1 MLSVYTRHHPDCA
14 KKDDSTY
21 RRCRCPK
28 WLDGTLP
35 GRTGRF
41 RTSAKTKSWEQAEL
55 LARKY
60 ENSALS
66 GEDLKPAKMPT
77 VKEAVGIFLADA
89 EARGL
94 APATLQK
101 LRGIFQ
107 VQLLGFAEESGVTFL
122 REFNPRNLTEWRQT
136 WKKEKELARKKKF
149 ERVIGFFWYCVRQ
162 GWLREN
168 PTATM
173 GRVIAKHVPTDYFTA
188 DEYKRIIGA
197 TYRLGEYAERS
208 WAPEKRGIRIRALT
222 ELMRWSGLRIR
233 DAATLECGRLVENKL
248 MLYQA
253 KTGTPVFVPLPPH
266 VADLL
271 RSIPPGL
278 KPNPNY
284 FFWSGNGLP
293 KTFVANWQRAYRRLF
308 KVADLC
314 KPDGTA
320 KRCHCH
326 MFRDTFAVE
335 MLLAGV
341 PIDQVSILLGHAS
354 VRVTEKHYSPWVR
367 ARQDQLEKSVQSA
380 WMLSPEHNAR
390 ARH

>member
-1 MLSVYTRHHPDCA
+1 MLSVYTRHHPNCA

-107 VQLLGFAEESGVTFL
+107 VQLLGFAEESGITFL

-136 WKKEKELARKKKF
+136 WKREKELARKKKF

-188 DEYKRIIGA
+188 DEYKRIIDA
-197 TYRLGEYAERS
+197 TYRLSEFAERS

-233 DAATLECGRLVENKL
+233 DAVTLECGRLAENKL

-271 RSIPPGL
+271 RSIPAGL

-308 KVADLC
+308 KVADLR
-314 KPDGTA
+314 KPDGTP
-320 KRCHCH
+320 KRSHCH

-380 WMLSPEHNAR
+380 WQLLPVQKAV
-390 ARH
+390 AG

>member
-21 RRCRCPK
+21 GRCRCPK

-55 LARKY
+55 VARKY

-107 VQLLGFAEESGVTFL
+107 VQLVGFAEESGVTFL
-122 REFNPRNLTEWRQT
+122 REFNPRNLSEWRQS

-188 DEYKRIIGA
+188 DEYKRIVGA

-233 DAATLECGRLVENKL
+233 DAVTLECGRLVENKL

-253 KTGTPVFVPLPPH
+253 KTGTPVFVPLPPQ

-308 KVADLC
+308 KVANLS
-314 KPDGTA
+314 KPDGTP

-380 WMLSPEHNAR
+380 WQIQPEQRAALS
-390 ARH
+390 

>member
-41 RTSAKTKSWEQAEL
+41 RVSAKTKSWEQAEL

-60 ENSALS
+60 EQSALG
-66 GEDLKPAKMPT
+66 GEDDVKATKLTT
-77 VKEAVGIFLADA
+77 VKEAVGVFLGDA

-94 APATLQK
+94 ATATRQK
-101 LRGIFQ
+101 LRSFFE
-107 VQLLGFAEESGVTFL
+107 VQLLGFAEESGITFL

-136 WKKEKELARKKKF
+136 WKEKELARKKKF
-149 ERVIGFFWYCVRQ
+149 ERVIGFFWFCVRQ

-188 DEYKRIIGA
+188 DEYKRIIDA
-197 TYRLGEYAERS
+197 TYRLGDYAERS
-208 WAPEKRGIRIRALT
+208 WAPEKRGVRIRALT

-233 DAATLECGRLVENKL
+233 DAVTLECSRLIENKL

-266 VADLL
+266 VADML

-308 KVADLC
+308 KVADLH
-314 KPDGTA
+314 KPDGTP

-380 WMLSPEHNAR
+380 WEASTSRPPAV
-390 ARH
+390 A

>member
-35 GRTGRF
+35 GRHGRF

-107 VQLLGFAEESGVTFL
+107 VQLVGFAEESGVTFL

-136 WKKEKELARKKKF
+136 SCLT
-149 ERVIGFFWYCVRQ
+149 
-162 GWLREN
+162 WLRS
-168 PTATM
+168 P
-173 GRVIAKHVPTDYFTA
+173 F
-188 DEYKRIIGA
+188 
-197 TYRLGEYAERS
+197 
-208 WAPEKRGIRIRALT
+208 RALT
-222 ELMRWSGLRIR
+222 SFRHAGQARSCRGPQ
-233 DAATLECGRLVENKL
+233 RLNQNLV
-248 MLYQA
+248 Y
-253 KTGTPVFVPLPPH
+253 
-266 VADLL
+266 
-271 RSIPPGL
+271 
-278 KPNPNY
+278 
-284 FFWSGNGLP
+284 
-293 KTFVANWQRAYRRLF
+293 
-308 KVADLC
+308 
-314 KPDGTA
+314 
-320 KRCHCH
+320 
-326 MFRDTFAVE
+326 
-335 MLLAGV
+335 
-341 PIDQVSILLGHAS
+341 
-354 VRVTEKHYSPWVR
+354 
-367 ARQDQLEKSVQSA
+367 
-380 WMLSPEHNAR
+380 
-390 ARH
+390 

>member
-1 MLSVYTRHHPDCA
+1 MLTVYTRHTSKCP
-14 KKDDSTY
+14 KKDNPAW
-21 RRCRCPK
+21 RRCRCWK
-28 WLDGTLP
+28 WITGSIP
-35 GRTGRF
+35 GRPGSMRV
-41 RTSAKTKSWEQAEL
+41 SAKTRSWEQAES

-60 ENSALS
+60 EIAAVG
-66 GEDLKPAKMPT
+66 GEEVREARTLPT
-77 VKEAVGIFLADA
+77 LKEAVNGYLSDA
-89 EARGL
+89 NARGL
-94 APATLQK
+94 ASATIQK
-101 LRGIFQ
+101 LEHIFKK
-107 VQLLGFAEESGVTFL
+107 QLLGFADQHRIVFL
-122 REFNPRNLTEWRQT
+122 RDVNVRNMTEWRST
-136 WKKEKELARKKKF
+136 WSDKPLARKKKF
-149 ERVIGFFWYCVRQ
+149 ERVVGFFWFCVRH
-162 GWLREN
+162 GWIKEN

-173 GRVIAKHVPTDYFTA
+173 GRVVAKHVPTDYFTA
-188 DEYKRIIGA
+188 DEYKRIISA
-197 TYRLGEYAERS
+197 TYRLGEDIERS

-233 DAATLECGRLVENKL
+233 DAVTLECSRLDGNKL
-248 MLYQA
+248 LLYQA
-253 KTGTPVFVPLPPH
+253 KTGIPVFVPLPPH

-308 KVADLC
+308 KVADLR
-314 KPDGTA
+314 KPDGTP

-341 PIDQVSILLGHAS
+341 PIDQVSILLGHSS

-380 WMLSPEHNAR
+380 WQLLPEHKAV
-390 ARH
+390 AS

>member
-1 MLSVYTRHHPDCA
+1 MLTVYTRHTSKCP
-14 KKDDSTY
+14 KKDNPVW
-21 RRCRCPK
+21 RRCRCWK
-28 WLDGTLP
+28 WIMGTVP
-35 GRTGRF
+35 GRPGSMRV
-41 RTSAKTKSWEQAEL
+41 SAKTRSWEQAES

-60 ENSALS
+60 EITAEGGDEVKEARTL
-66 GEDLKPAKMPT
+66 PT
-77 VKEAVGIFLADA
+77 VKEAVKGYLADA

-94 APATLQK
+94 APATIQK
-101 LRGIFQ
+101 LEHIFKK
-107 VQLLGFAEESGVTFL
+107 QLLAFSEQHRIIFL
-122 REFNPRNLTEWRQT
+122 RDVNVRNMTEWRST
-136 WKKEKELARKKKF
+136 WTDKPLARKKKF
-149 ERVIGFFWYCVRQ
+149 ERVVGFFWFCVRH
-162 GWLREN
+162 GWLKDN

-197 TYRLGEYAERS
+197 TYRLGEDAERS

-233 DAATLECGRLVENKL
+233 DAVTLECSRLDGNKL
-248 MLYQA
+248 LLYQA
-253 KTGTPVFVPLPPH
+253 KTGIPVFVPLPPH

-308 KVADLC
+308 KVADLH
-314 KPDGTA
+314 KPDGTP

-380 WMLSPEHNAR
+380 WQFRPGPTGTES
-390 ARH
+390 

>member
-107 VQLLGFAEESGVTFL
+107 VQLVGFAEESGVTFL

-136 WKKEKELARKKKF
+136 WKREKELARKKKF

-197 TYRLGEYAERS
+197 TYRLGEFAERS

-233 DAATLECGRLVENKL
+233 DAVTLECGRLVENKL

-253 KTGTPVFVPLPPH
+253 KTGTPVFVPLPPQ

-308 KVADLC
+308 KVADLR
-314 KPDGTA
+314 KPDGTP

-380 WMLSPEHNAR
+380 WQLLPEQRPVAG
-390 ARH
+390 